1 MNSKVK
7 DTIHTIEGYTVDP
20 NAYGLWT
27 RKNGYPVK
35 LADEGKEKESE
46 VDE

>member
-1 MNSKVK
+1 MTSFRLTK
-7 DTIHTIEGYTVDP
+7 TTQPFPLEIH